1 MNHLSDHEIQ
11 SYSDKTSDNPE
22 IQVHLESCPI
32 CRSHVAAYRQLFS
45 ELRKD
50 DEPVLPNNFA
60 RMVLSRIEEKQEQKA
75 VWRDWMLIGIAGILG
90 VAISIYYTG
99 SSLTGDAVT
108 DSVKNLLQSRESVT
122 SSFRQIQNWF
132 GGGLSYLIFGGFLLL
147 IFNWLDEK
155 LIKSKR
161 FSGQH

>member
-1 MNHLSDHEIQ
+1 MNHFTDREIQ
-11 SYSDKTSDNPE
+11 SLSDKTSNNPE
-22 IQVHLESCPI
+22 IQAHLESCPI

-45 ELRKD
+45 ALKKD
-50 DEPVLPNNFA
+50 DESVLPNNFA
-60 RMVLSRIEEKQEQKA
+60 RMVVTRIEEKQEQKA
-75 VWRDWMLIGIAGILG
+75 VWRDWILIGIAGIMG

-99 SSLTGDAVT
+99 SSLTGDVVT
-108 DSVKNLLQSRESVT
+108 DSVKNLLHSRESVA
-122 SSFRQIQNWF
+122 SSFRQVQNWF
-132 GGGLSYLIFGGFLLL
+132 GGGLSYLIYGALLLL